1 MSISFIA
8 LDIEF
13 DKGCIFCS
21 ISSYPNFRLGDVN
34 IIDEIESWNTVK
46 VLITT

>member
-13 DKGCIFCS
+13 DKGCVLCS
-21 ISSYPNFRLGDVN
+21 ILSYPSFRLSDVD
-34 IIDEIESWNTVK
+34 IIDEIESWNVK
-46 VLITT
+46 VLIT